1 MLDCSYSV
9 LALVLDWLQGFV
21 SSFNEGW
28 HCLAIGC
35 SDNSVHVWDMS
46 NSSVLLQVRSPGCF
60 TLLVGIPTF
69 VFLVLLNYILDCL
82 LDKTGYNN
90 CIGPPFLSYFFWLSE
105 FYFIFCLILLFLF
118 NLSLKCREV
127 PSLFHAAMG

>member
-1 MLDCSYSV
+1 
-9 LALVLDWLQGFV
+9 
-21 SSFNEGW
+21 
-28 HCLAIGC
+28 
-35 SDNSVHVWDMS
+35 
-46 NSSVLLQVRSPGCF
+46 
-60 TLLVGIPTF
+60 
-69 VFLVLLNYILDCL
+69 LLNYILDCL